1 VIAALH
7 VVSGLSA
14 REGDIASPSID
25 YKALSP
31 FIVVFGVALAGVL
44 VEAFVPKQF
53 RRNVQIFLALGGLA
67 GAFAA
72 VVALHTRR
80 SIVAAGAVAVDGPA
94 LFLEGTLLLLA
105 FGSVLLLAERSTD
118 STGGA
123 LVADP
128 AALPGTTY
136 ARNLLLSQDTVT
148 EVYPLLTFSVGGMM
162 LFAASNTLLVMFIA
176 LEILS
181 LPLYLMAGLARR
193 RRLLSQE
200 AAMKYFLLGAFAS
213 AFFIYGLA
221 MIYGYAGSVNL
232 GAIHDAVQTTGK
244 NDTYLFLGMGLLAI
258 GLLFKIGAVPFHSW
272 TPDVY
277 QGSPTPVTAFMAAC
291 TKVAAFGALLR
302 TFYVAF
308 GDSRWDWRPFMW
320 GVAILTMIV
329 GAIFA
334 ITQRDVKR
342 MLAYSSIAHAGFILV
357 GVTATNRDGLAA
369 CLFYLA
375 VYGFTTLGAFAIV
388 GLVRDGADE
397 ANDLSRWAGLGKRAP
412 FIAGSFAFFL
422 LALTGIPLT
431 SGFIGKFAVFSAAV
445 SGHAVALVVVAV
457 ITSAVTGFFYAR
469 VIVLMFFTD
478 PAPDGPTVAL
488 PSAYTAIVLALGLS
502 VTLVLG
508 VVPSSVL
515 DLAHDAAQF
524 VR

>member
-1 VIAALH
+1 
-7 VVSGLSA
+7 
-14 REGDIASPSID
+14 
-25 YKALSP
+25 
-31 FIVVFGVALAGVL
+31 
-44 VEAFVPKQF
+44 
-53 RRNVQIFLALGGLA
+53 
-67 GAFAA
+67 
-72 VVALHTRR
+72 
-80 SIVAAGAVAVDGPA
+80 
-94 LFLEGTLLLLA
+94 
-105 FGSVLLLAERSTD
+105 
-118 STGGA
+118 
-123 LVADP
+123 
-128 AALPGTTY
+128 
-136 ARNLLLSQDTVT
+136 
-148 EVYPLLTFSVGGMM
+148 
-162 LFAASNTLLVMFIA
+162 
-176 LEILS
+176 
-181 LPLYLMAGLARR
+181 
-193 RRLLSQE
+193 
-200 AAMKYFLLGAFAS
+200 
-213 AFFIYGLA
+213 

-244 NDTYLFLGMGLLAI
+244 SDTYLFLGMGLLAI

-320 GVAILTMIV
+320 GVAILTMVV

-375 VYGFTTLGAFAIV
+375 VYGFTTIGAFAIV

-457 ITSAVTGFFYAR
+457 VTSAVTGFFYAR
-469 VIVLMFFTD
+469 VIVLMFFSD

-488 PSAYTAIVLALGLS
+488 PSAYTAIALALGLA
-502 VTLVLG
+502 VTLILG

>member
-7 VVSGLSA
+7 AVSALPA
-14 REGDIASPSID
+14 AEGDISAPSID
-25 YKALSP
+25 YRALSP
-31 FIVVFGVALAGVL
+31 FLFVFGVALAGVL
-44 VEAFVPKQF
+44 VEGFVPRQY
-53 RRNVQIFLALGGLA
+53 RRAAQITLALGGLVGGLVCIIALHSRRTLIGA
-67 GAFAA
+67 GA
-72 VVALHTRR
+72 L
-80 SIVAAGAVAVDGPA
+80 AVDGPA
-94 LFLEGTLLLLA
+94 LFIEGTLLLLA
-105 FGSVLLLAERSTD
+105 IASVLLIAERSTD

-123 LVADP
+123 LVAE
-128 AALPGTTY
+128 ASALPGT
-136 ARNLLLSQDTVT
+136 ARAREQLLSRDTVT
-148 EVYPLLTFSVGGMM
+148 EVFPLLTFSVGGMM
-162 LFAASNTLLVMFIA
+162 LFAAANNLLLMFVG
-176 LEILS
+176 LEVLS

-221 MIYGYAGSVNL
+221 MIYGFAGAVDFGS
-232 GAIHDAVQTTGK
+232 IHDAVQSTGRS
-244 NDTYLFLGMGLLAI
+244 DTYLFLGMGLLAI

-291 TKVAAFGALLR
+291 TKVAAFGAFLR
-302 TFYVAF
+302 VFYVAF

-320 GVAILTMIV
+320 VIAILTMTL

-357 GVTATNRDGLAA
+357 GVIATNRDGLAA
-369 CLFYLA
+369 ALFYLL
-375 VYGFTTLGAFAIV
+375 VYGFTTIGAFAIV
-388 GLVRDGADE
+388 GLVRDGSDE

-431 SGFIGKFAVFSAAV
+431 SGFVGKFAVFSAAV
-445 SGHAVALVVVAV
+445 SGHAVALVVIAV

-469 VIVLMFFTD
+469 VIVLMFFTE
-478 PAPDGPTVAL
+478 PAPDGPTVAI
-488 PSAYTAIVLALGLS
+488 PSVFTSAALGLGLA

>member
-1 VIAALH
+1 MIAALH
-7 VVSGLSA
+7 AVSALPTA
-14 REGDIASPSID
+14 EGDIPAPSIE
-25 YKALSP
+25 YTALSP
-31 FIVVFGVALAGVL
+31 FIVVFAVALAGIL
-44 VEAFVPKQF
+44 VEAFVP
-53 RRNVQIFLALGGLA
+53 RRLRRPVQITLALGGLL
-67 GAFAA
+67 GALIA
-72 VVALHTRR
+72 VVALHSRR
-80 SIVAAGAVAVDGPA
+80 SIVAVGSVAVDGPA
-94 LFLEGTLLLLA
+94 LFVEGTILLLA
-105 FGSVLLLAERSTD
+105 IGSVLLLAERSVD
-118 STGGA
+118 STGGS

-128 AALPGTTY
+128 AALPGTSD
-136 ARNLLLSQDTVT
+136 ARDLLLSRDTVT
-148 EVYPLLTFSVGGMM
+148 EAFPLLTFSVGGMM
-162 LFAASNTLLVMFIA
+162 LFAAANNLLVMFIA
-176 LEILS
+176 LEVLS

-221 MIYGYAGSVNL
+221 LVYGFAGSVDL
-232 GAIHDAVQTTGK
+232 GKIHDAVSGTGQG
-244 NDTYLFLGMGLLAI
+244 DTYLFLGMGLLAI
-258 GLLFKIGAVPFHSW
+258 GLLFKVGAVPFHSW

-277 QGSPTPVTAFMAAC
+277 QGSPTPVTAFMSAC

-302 TFYVAF
+302 VFYVAF
-308 GDSRWDWRPFMW
+308 GESRWDWRPFMW
-320 GVAILTMIV
+320 VVAILTMIG

-369 CLFYLA
+369 SLFYLL
-375 VYGFTTLGAFAIV
+375 VYGFTTIGAFAIV

-412 FIAGSFAFFL
+412 FVAGSFAFFL

-431 SGFIGKFAVFSAAV
+431 SGFVGKFAVFSAAV
-445 SGHAVALVVVAV
+445 SGHAVGLVVVAV
-457 ITSAVTGFFYAR
+457 VTSAVTGFFYAR

-488 PSAYTAIVLALGLS
+488 PSAFTAAALGLGLA

-524 VR
+524 AR